1 MGAIPEDI
9 YMVDNLQD
17 ALRYINVCSTS
28 MGTLNNSAKGGKL
41 ESVSVYQTIDLLCEG
56 EIAGLCDRHGNLV
69 YLHKDSRKNT
79 NGFKGIYL
87 NDVPIKNTDASTL
100 NYNRVFADF
109 KVGTERQTPLAKF
122 TNPALSFSNA
132 VQTLNI
138 NQSVKHL

>member
-9 YMVDNLQD
+9 YMVDDLQN

-69 YLHKDSRKNT
+69 YLHKDSLLSFHSIR
-79 NGFKGIYL
+79 
-87 NDVPIKNTDASTL
+87 TL
-100 NYNRVFADF
+100 SSNYFYM
-109 KVGTERQTPLAKF
+109 PW
-122 TNPALSFSNA
+122 ALSRGPT
-132 VQTLNI
+132 VC
-138 NQSVKHL
+138 